1 MYIIKHAQ
9 NQKLKKNEI
18 KMKLNVILNIY
29 FTVYINGEKKKKILP
44 AVLWIVL
51 RNPLGNMHSALENTD
66 LDIIKEL

>member
-29 FTVYINGEKKKKILP
+29 FTVYINGEKKKKFFLQSYGLSCVTP
-44 AVLWIVL
+44 WGTCTLLWRTLI
-51 RNPLGNMHSALENTD
+51 
-66 LDIIKEL
+66 